1 MRAKRPTVMLVSQ
14 VITPK
19 NNQESWMKL
28 KSILKKLVN
37 KETITYLVFGV
48 LTTVVNFA
56 VLEALR
62 LVISDKLILLINVI
76 AWAVSVAFAYVTNK
90 LFVFESKSWK
100 VSVLSK
106 EIPSFVGARVFSL
119 GVESLGLLIFIT
131 WLHFDRFKLELLGFT
146 LDGITLTKI
155 GLAVIVVIMNYVF
168 SKFVIFKKSEKE

>member
-1 MRAKRPTVMLVSQ
+1 M
-14 VITPK
+14 
-19 NNQESWMKL
+19 
-28 KSILKKLVN
+28 KSIIKKLIN

-56 VLEALR
+56 VLEGLR
-62 LVISDKLILLINVI
+62 LIISDKLILLINVI
-76 AWAVSVAFAYVTNK
+76 AWAASVAFAYVTNK

-100 VSVLSK
+100 GSVLCK

-119 GVESLGLLIFIT
+119 GVESLGLLVFIT
-131 WLHFDRFKLELLGFT
+131 WLGFDRFSIALFGFT

-168 SKFVIFKKSEKE
+168 SKFIIFKKKEKE